1 MFYKKASEA
10 KEFEAGDKTLLKEIA
25 HPEGDQLPIGYSLA
39 EARLK
44 EGQASLPHRLNS
56 SELYYIL
63 EGLGRLHINDNSVEL
78 EKGDSCL
85 VPAKAEQFIEN
96 RGEGDLVFLCIVEPY
111 WREED
116 EFLD

>member
-25 HPEGDQLPIGYSLA
+25 HPRGDQISIGYSLA
-39 EARLK
+39 EARLTQ
-44 EGQASLPHRLNS
+44 GQASLPHRLNA

-63 EGLGRLHINDNSVEL
+63 QGEGCLHINEQSIKL

-85 VPAKAEQFIEN
+85 VSAKAEQFIEN
-96 RGEGDLVFLCIVEPY
+96 VGEGDLIFLCIVEPY